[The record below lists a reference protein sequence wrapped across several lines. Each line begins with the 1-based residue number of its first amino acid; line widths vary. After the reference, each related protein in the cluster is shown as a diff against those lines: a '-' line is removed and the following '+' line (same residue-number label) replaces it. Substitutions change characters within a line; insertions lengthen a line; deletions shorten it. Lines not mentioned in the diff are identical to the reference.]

1 MHSIFFNTSQKIW
14 LVVVETSNRETKHH
28 TWGVREL
35 RFITLVGLEE
45 LTLQALSPKQRG
57 YRVFIQGQA
66 LLSGFAGLQGLGDC
80 KEQNKSK
87 WDKLQFLVLWVP
99 TFWNLPDPDF
109 ARRKLSYRGRTSRR
123 LCKILTFPLQA
134 LLNSISFSQIPC
146 FSSIGNNRTSIIGIH
161 SLLITTTA
169 SSPKGIF
176 VWSALLRF
184 MEIMKENQNWR
195 KKRKVKL
202 FFKIKFSQIVAF

>member
-35 RFITLVGLEE
+35 RFIILVGLEE

-87 WDKLQFLVLWVP
+87 
-99 TFWNLPDPDF
+99 
-109 ARRKLSYRGRTSRR
+109 
-123 LCKILTFPLQA
+123 
-134 LLNSISFSQIPC
+134 
-146 FSSIGNNRTSIIGIH
+146 
-161 SLLITTTA
+161 
-169 SSPKGIF
+169 
-176 VWSALLRF
+176 
-184 MEIMKENQNWR
+184 
-195 KKRKVKL
+195 
-202 FFKIKFSQIVAF
+202 

>member
-1 MHSIFFNTSQKIW
+1 M
-14 LVVVETSNRETKHH
+14 
-28 TWGVREL
+28 GP
-35 RFITLVGLEE
+35 EE

-80 KEQNKSK
+80 KEQDKSK

-99 TFWNLPDPDF
+99 TFWNLPDLGF
-109 ARRKLSYRGRTSRR
+109 GRSKLSYRGRRSRR
-123 LCKILTFPLQA
+123 LCKILTFPLQS
-134 LLNSISFSQIPC
+134 LLNSISFSQSPC
-146 FSSIGNNRTSIIGIH
+146 FSSIGNNRRTSIIGIH
-161 SLLITTTA
+161 SLLIATTA

-176 VWSALLRF
+176 VWSALLRL

-202 FFKIKFSQIVAF
+202 FFKTKFSHIVGF